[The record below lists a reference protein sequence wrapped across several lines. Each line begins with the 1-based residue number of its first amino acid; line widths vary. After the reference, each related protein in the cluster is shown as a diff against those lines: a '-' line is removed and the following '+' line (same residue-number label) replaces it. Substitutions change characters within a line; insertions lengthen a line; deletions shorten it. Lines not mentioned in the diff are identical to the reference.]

1 MNKDRTP
8 KLIYNNSMT
17 GNLHMKTWSR
27 LWIIILLGIA
37 FLSPAS
43 AYINAGATNN
53 ADTYLRSGQNT
64 ANYGNDDTLGIYG
77 NGSKMNTI
85 MSWTL
90 PNGNESIKEVA
101 LTLYCQKWDNIPT
114 TPVELHVL
122 NEPFDESS
130 ATWSKSNP
138 STYWTNIGAGKPA
151 STDSTVVSSVLIGQ
165 KGFYTW
171 VLRGDNA
178 NNSLNSLKWGDT
190 INVTLTLP
198 DETGFEGVQCYSK
211 ERDYNKP
218 YLVVTDETPK
228 IPLIINVTAIKV
240 KKTSALINTLTDTPT
255 TNILVNYGTNSSDL
269 NLWSHADSL
278 SNSSYNLLEPLT
290 PNTTYYYRVYASN
303 YIENIYKDESPLLSF
318 TTIPENLSHVPLVT
332 FVFDDGWES
341 TFVNASPV
349 LNNSMFPGVSAIIT
363 DVANVGPAYMNWT
376 QIRELQDT
384 YGWEIAS
391 HTRSHVDVP
400 ILNKSQMES
409 ELGDSKTALENK
421 GFNVYNFISP
431 DGAYNYL
438 TEAYVMRYYDSDRIV
453 SDGPIAPPYNEFPLY
468 AEIIQNTTT
477 LSEAE
482 GWVDSAVNNNSWL
495 ILVLHKI
502 VDSDPMA
509 MEWTKSDLASLSRYI
524 ESKGKLRVVT
534 IREAQTTSFDYKGIY
549 ADKAEKSITNTIYP
563 DGTVSYSKTPTGHP
577 EINAAILPSSGPVAI
592 NIALW
597 NATGDYKILF
607 NESSTNDSNDVRYTL
622 GDRQA
627 DMNYSVKIYWN
638 NGTLFKDFYM
648 NSNASGYIFYNSTG
662 FGTPRYT
669 VIQPVIFESSHVDTS
684 HVDTSHVDT
693 SHVDTSHVDTE
704 DNTAAE
710 IFNVYNGLSTTA
722 KIVII
727 IITSMVTFGFV
738 AFILQK
744 FVKV

>member
-1 MNKDRTP
+1 MS
-8 KLIYNNSMT
+8 L
-17 GNLHMKTWSR
+17 
-27 LWIIILLGIA
+27 
-37 FLSPAS
+37 
-43 AYINAGATNN
+43 
-53 ADTYLRSGQNT
+53 GQNT
-64 ANYGNDDTLGIYG
+64 TNYGNADTLGIYG
-77 NGSKMNTI
+77 NGSKTNTI

-90 PNGNESIKEVA
+90 PNGNGNIKEIA
-101 LTLYCQKWDNIPT
+101 LTLYCQKWDNLPT

-122 NEPFDESS
+122 NEPFEEFG
-130 ATWSKSNP
+130 ATWSKSKP
-138 STYWTNIGAGKPA
+138 STYWTDSGAGKPT
-151 STDSTVVSSVLIGQ
+151 STNPTVVDSVLVGQ

-198 DETGFEGVQCYSK
+198 NETGFEGVQCYSK

-240 KKTSALINTLTDTPT
+240 KKTSALINTLTDTST
-255 TNILVNYGTNSSDL
+255 TNILVNYGINSSDL
-269 NLWSHADSL
+269 NLWSHADNL

-290 PNTTYYYRVYASN
+290 PDTTYYYKVYASN
-303 YIENIYKDESPLLSF
+303 YIDNIYKDESPLLSF
-318 TTIPENLSHVPLVT
+318 TTAPNDLSYIPLVT
-332 FVFDDGWES
+332 FVFDDGWKS

-349 LNNSMFPGVSAIIT
+349 LNDSMFPGVSAIIT
-363 DVANVGPAYMNWT
+363 DIPDAGPAYMNWT
-376 QIRELQDT
+376 QIRELQNT

-391 HTRSHVDVP
+391 HTRSHADVP
-400 ILNKSQMES
+400 SLNKPQLES
-409 ELGDSKTALENK
+409 ELGGSKTTLENK
-421 GFNVYNFISP
+421 GLNVHNFISP
-431 DGAYNYL
+431 GGTYNYL
-438 TEAYVMRYYDSDRIV
+438 TEAYIMRYYDSDRIV

-577 EINAAILPSSGPVAI
+577 RINAAILPSSGPVAI

-638 NGTLFKDFYM
+638 NGTLFKDFYI
-648 NSNASGYIFYNSTG
+648 NSNASGYISYNTTG

-669 VIQPVIFESSHVDTS
+669 VIQPVVFGSSHVDTDNNT
-684 HVDTSHVDT
+684 DTLVLHK
-693 SHVDTSHVDTE
+693 
-704 DNTAAE
+704 
-710 IFNVYNGLSTTA
+710 LSF
-722 KIVII
+722 IN
-727 IITSMVTFGFV
+727 FG
-738 AFILQK
+738 
-744 FVKV
+744 